1 MKLNY
6 FTKRL
11 SIVGRWIATT
21 LFCVSA
27 FTFVWQGTYF
37 SNTAAFASPASTL
50 IATSDAG
57 DNVKYK
63 TSEDAGRAKG
73 FVENTKDFV
82 KDAAKSNA
90 GKVDRATDDDSAVA
104 RKAKNDAATI
114 QRRAEEDAAR
124 TEKAIDNSKNAVQ
137 RTVDNIKDAFSN

>member
-6 FTKRL
+6 FTKQL
-11 SIVGRWIATT
+11 SVVGRWVATA
-21 LFCVSA
+21 LFCTSA
-27 FTFVWQGTYF
+27 FIFVWQGTYL
-37 SNTAAFASPASTL
+37 NTSAFASPASTL

-90 GKVDRATDDDSAVA
+90 SKVDDVTDNNSIA
-104 RKAKNDAATI
+104 RKAKSDAATI

-124 TEKAIDNSKNAVQ
+124 TENAIDNTKNAVQ
-137 RTVDNIKDAFSN
+137 RTVDNIKDAFSS